1 MEKILEG
8 KVLQDFNDKQNNLKR
23 YAKGKNF
30 RAEAKRYKELELKG
44 FVGEGKEVTA
54 KSDK

>member
-30 RAEAKRYKELELKG
+30 RAEEKRYKELKFKG

>member
-8 KVLQDFNDKQNNLKR
+8 KALQDFNDKQDNLKE

-30 RAEAKRYKELELKG
+30 RAEVKRYKELELKG
-44 FVGEGKEVTA
+44 FVGEGKEVAT
-54 KSDK
+54 KSGK